1 MTRTKIGSATAVAI
15 AQGALLAAL
24 GSGCST
30 TGTPPAQS
38 ATAESGTSP
47 ATAPAEQ
54 ARIRLYT
61 LDCGRLVMPDMG
73 FFTESGKPTGVTRTL
88 ADPCFLI
95 KHPRGTL
102 LWDTGLAESISKSK
116 DGLATPLGREFV
128 DVPLSEQLKALSLA
142 PSDITFVGLSHL
154 HGDHSGNANAFTS
167 STWLLNRS
175 ELEGALKKPAPPGAE
190 PATFS
195 EYKNVKLKLLDA
207 DEDVFGDGRVRI
219 LQTPGHT
226 PGHQSLMVQLAGAGT
241 VILSGDLAHTLDNWK
256 NHVVPGFNFN
266 REQTLASMGRIEA
279 LIVEKH
285 ARFVVQHS
293 EEDFHALPKF
303 PAYLE

>member
-1 MTRTKIGSATAVAI
+1 MITTKNGSAMALAI
-15 AQGALLAAL
+15 AQGALLAML

-30 TGTPPAQS
+30 TSTPPAQS

-47 ATAPAEQ
+47 AAAPAAQEK
-54 ARIRLYT
+54 IRLYT
-61 LDCGRLVMPDMG
+61 LDCGRFVFPDMG
-73 FFTESGKPTGVTRTL
+73 FFTDTGKPNGVAKTL

-95 KHPRGTL
+95 KHPKGTL
-102 LWDTGLAESISKSK
+102 LWDTGLVESISKSK

-128 DVPLSEQLKALSLA
+128 DVPLSEQLKALSLE
-142 PSDITFVGLSHL
+142 PSDITFVGFSHL
-154 HGDHSGNANAFTS
+154 HGDHAGNANAFTA

-175 ELEGALKKPAPPGAE
+175 ELEDGLKKPPPVGVEQAP
-190 PATFS
+190 FS
-195 EYKNVKLKLLDA
+195 EYKNAKVKLLDA
-207 DEDVFGDGRVRI
+207 DEDVFGDGRVVI

-226 PGHQSLMVQLAGAGT
+226 AGHQSLMVQLAGAGT

-256 NHVVPGFNFN
+256 NHVVPSFNKD
-266 REQTLASMGRIEA
+266 REKTLASMKRIEA
-279 LIVEKH
+279 LVAEKH